1 MARDA
6 ISTLGNITTRVD
18 ATAAEHPRWN
28 SDRFHAARRLAAGPH
43 HLAIMTGGAVSAARF
58 GIMEIRNVPAA
69 LQNHSTQTI
78 HGSNAPDAKQQALQ
92 TSSDHQLWTCRGNPP
107 PRQPPTGQLQRRLGW
122 PTTAKTTEER
132 DYNQIVSSTYGSYR
146 QQRTCCMIWW
156 GGAAPPNIT
165 TSTGHRLP
173 HHQVSCG
180 RSCYDTFVQVL
191 WLVLGARSIVCTWG
205 SHQDC
210 AQGTRR
216 GRSAGQFLHKAQV
229 DMVEPLTNQR
239 AN

>member
-1 MARDA
+1 MATAWTHKPHQRRDPWTTAQSPPCTHTTSHIQPPGTYRAIPTQTARSMARDA

-146 QQRTCCMIWW
+146 QQRTCCMI
-156 GGAAPPNIT
+156 
-165 TSTGHRLP
+165 
-173 HHQVSCG
+173 
-180 RSCYDTFVQVL
+180 
-191 WLVLGARSIVCTWG
+191 
-205 SHQDC
+205 
-210 AQGTRR
+210 
-216 GRSAGQFLHKAQV
+216 
-229 DMVEPLTNQR
+229 
-239 AN
+239 